1 MSADSKFALA
11 FARLVTAI
19 NNLDNRLGLQVGTLT
34 NLETADKT
42 DIVKALNELKAKI
55 DNVQAQAQSGA
66 TINDKATNA
75 TATWSSTKIQAQIT
89 KAITDLIGGS
99 DTANDTLKELADQI
113 TALAQADNGLVSA
126 SKAQNFTPEQKR
138 QACANLGLP
147 AFDYDYVSAINTGLN
162 AGL

>member
-19 NNLDNRLGLQVGTLT
+19 NNLDNKLGLNLGELPS
-34 NLETADKT
+34 LETDDKT
-42 DIVKALNELKAKI
+42 SIVKALNELKVKI
-55 DNVQAQAQSGA
+55 DTLQSA
-66 TINDKATNA
+66 TQDPVTIDDHATTNNK
-75 TATWSSTKIQAQIT
+75 TWSSTKINAQIT
-89 KAITDLIGGS
+89 KAITDLIGGANG
-99 DTANDTLKELADQI
+99 ANDTLKELADQI

-147 AFDYDYVSAINTGLN
+147 AFDYDFVTPINQTLN

>member
-19 NNLDNRLGLQVGTLT
+19 NNLDNKLGLQVGTLT

-75 TATWSSTKIQAQIT
+75 TSTWSSTKIQAQIT

-126 SKAQNFTPEQKR
+126 SKAQSFTPEQKR
-138 QACANLGLP
+138 QACANLGIP
-147 AFDYDYVSAINTGLN
+147 AFDYDFVTPINQTLN

>member
-1 MSADSKFALA
+1 MSSDSKLTLA

-19 NNLDNRLGLQVGTLT
+19 NNLDNRYNLRLGDLATLT
-34 NLETADKT
+34 TTDKT
-42 DIVKALNELKAKI
+42 DVVKALNELKAKI
-55 DNVQAQAQSGA
+55 DTLQSA
-66 TINDKATNA
+66 TQDPVTIDDHATTNNK
-75 TATWSSTKIQAQIT
+75 TWSSTKINAQIT
-89 KAITDLIGGS
+89 KAITDLIGGANG
-99 DTANDTLKELADQI
+99 ANDTLKELADQI

-147 AFDYDYVSAINTGLN
+147 AFDYDFVTPINQTLN